1 MTGGIAKKVSEFD
14 KEINKVDLIKLV
26 EADKEQSPVSVMLAC
41 FNVLKVTHYRWIAE
55 RNQRQ
60 RTNGLVGKIEKQCM
74 ENNFSYGYRVITT

>member
-41 FNVLKVTHYRWIAE
+41 FNVLKVTHHRWIAE
-55 RNQRQ
+55 QNQLQ

-74 ENNFSYGYRVITT
+74 ENNFSYDRVITT